1 MKFAPTFATFSAAV
15 TEAGYLPQPYSDN
28 IFYVKPSTKGTG
40 KVELNVKSGTF
51 IVGSGSK
58 HLEAITAEVNLRYT
72 LIKRAKGWSIFAIPL
87 ASTVITA
94 EVMAEF
100 INVIKIVEGAV
111 PATTGK
117 PPKGSTKAPKA
128 TKDPIQ
134 KARDSVN
141 KAIAKVSKPQSAA
154 QIMRAA
160 EIKAKNLATMKAVTA
175 KLNQEAA

>member
-1 MKFAPTFATFSAAV
+1 MKFDLTFATFSAAV

-87 ASTVITA
+87 ASTVITK
-94 EVMAEF
+94 EIMEHFVS
-100 INVIKIVEGAV
+100 VIKIVEGAV

-117 PPKGSTKAPKA
+117 APKA
-128 TKDPIQ
+128 PKDPIQ
-134 KARDSVN
+134 KARESVN

-175 KLNQEAA
+175 KMNQEAA

>member
-1 MKFAPTFATFSAAV
+1 MKITLAFTDFAAAV

-28 IFYVKPSTKGTG
+28 IFYVKPSTKGAG

-58 HLEAITAEVNLRYT
+58 HLEAITAAVGLYY
-72 LIKRAKGWSIFAIPL
+72 KPVKQAKGWSIFAIPL
-87 ASTVITA
+87 ATDTGTA
-94 EVMAEF
+94 EIMADF
-100 INVIKIVEGAV
+100 VSLIGIVEKAV

-117 PPKGSTKAPKA
+117 PPKGS
-128 TKDPIQ
+128 KDPIAEGRA
-134 KARDSVN
+134 KAN
-141 KAIAKVSKPQSAA
+141 AAIAKAVEKASKPQSAA

-175 KLNQEAA
+175 KMNQEAA

>member
-1 MKFAPTFATFSAAV
+1 MINVTFDDFATAITA
-15 TEAGYLPQPYSDN
+15 AGYLPQPYSAN

-58 HLEAITAEVNLRYT
+58 HLEAITAAVNDSYKLV
-72 LIKRAKGWSIFAIPL
+72 KRAKGWSIFEVPT
-87 ASTVITA
+87 STYTDSKEIMQHFVHL
-94 EVMAEF
+94 
-100 INVIKIVEGAV
+100 INIVEKAV

-117 PPKGSTKAPKA
+117 PPKGPKAPKDA
-128 TKDPIQ
+128 IE

>member
-1 MKFAPTFATFSAAV
+1 MKFAPTFAIFSAAV

-117 PPKGSTKAPKA
+117 PPKAPKA
-128 TKDPIQ
+128 
-134 KARDSVN
+134 KATITDKVM
-141 KAIAKVSKPQSAA
+141 KAVEKVSKPQSAA

>member
-1 MKFAPTFATFSAAV
+1 MKITLAFADFAASA
-15 TEAGYLPQPYSDN
+15 TEAGYLPQAYSDN
-28 IFYVKPSTKGTG
+28 IHFVKPSTKGAG

-58 HLEAITAEVNLRYT
+58 HLEAITAAVGQYFRP
-72 LIKRAKGWSIFAIPL
+72 IKYAKGWSIFAIPL
-87 ASTVITA
+87 ATDTGTA
-94 EVMAEF
+94 EIMAEF
-100 INVIKIVEGAV
+100 VRLVGIVEKAV
-111 PATTGK
+111 PATAGK
-117 PPKGSTKAPKA
+117 PPKAP
-128 TKDPIQ
+128 KDPIQ

>member
-1 MKFAPTFATFSAAV
+1 MKFAPTFAIFSAAV

-117 PPKGSTKAPKA
+117 PPKGTTKAPKDA
-128 TKDPIQ
+128 IE